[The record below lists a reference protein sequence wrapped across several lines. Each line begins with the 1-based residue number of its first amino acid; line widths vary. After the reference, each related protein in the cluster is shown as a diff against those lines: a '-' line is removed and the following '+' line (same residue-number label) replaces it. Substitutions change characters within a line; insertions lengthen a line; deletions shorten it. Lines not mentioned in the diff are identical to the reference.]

1 MGKGRLSKEAK
12 NAPIDPNKRATA
24 DKWMETI
31 GREYDT
37 IKEACRINSLKKG
50 RDWNEDV
57 FEDSIV
63 LCFESICRNGLK
75 DTSSQGCRSYL
86 FSAYNMNL
94 IHEAVIPYNSR
105 KVDDEEL
112 VNNYDPLDERE
123 CEQKVKEQLFNDFAV
138 VRILELAECNVDSL
152 SFYCFRLKNLLP
164 KISYQKLVR
173 LTKIKNA
180 KARCKS
186 VADWLKENV
195 TEEELRKEFEEK
207 YLE

>member
-12 NAPIDPNKRATA
+12 NTPIDPNKRATA
-24 DKWMETI
+24 DIWMETI

-37 IKEACRINSLKKG
+37 IKDACRINSLKKG

-57 FEDSIV
+57 FQDTIV

-112 VNNYDPLDERE
+112 VNNYDPLDERDG
-123 CEQKVKEQLFNDFAV
+123 EQKLKEQLFNDFAV
-138 VRILELAECNVDSL
+138 MRLLEMAECNVDSL